1 MKRIGLILVILGV
14 LSVLAFALSDYLGP
28 EGSGQI
34 GAAQILGIDI
44 GALLF
49 FTGIGFVVIRRDRPT
64 SLAAWAR
71 TLPGRILDL
80 PLAVWIISPFLL
92 VYTAFFIA
100 PVFLSSLKIKYFVK
114 YIPYEWITNIG
125 NDIQWT
131 VDHIILWMT
140 QGQSPFSSFFY
151 PPLTVLVFAPFIL
164 LGYPGYY
171 RVMAL
176 FILLSYIASALLV
189 PVLVSPKKNHA
200 LPLLFFAVGLVSYG
214 LQFELERGQFNL
226 VSFTSCLLAVY
237 IFHYRPGLRYIAYLL
252 FSFSIQLKMYPIIF
266 IFMFIENWRDW
277 KANIARMF
285 GLGLFNLSLLFVL
298 GYQVFV
304 DFTRNL
310 ASAQVEF
317 QSSRREDLS
326 IKGFV
331 YNLTTDGFGLFQQPV
346 LDRLARYSGWIETGF
361 LALFAICLFSILLY
375 AYLRDQKGLNIYL
388 LTVCTIGALI
398 IPSASVDYKLPL
410 LVAPFAITLANLP
423 DIQVRSRK
431 MISIILILLASTAYW
446 STQFPFTVRPY
457 LISRNFPA
465 LVVILVS
472 TTILF
477 FLVAGKS
484 QIRPVPGQDPLEA

>member
-1 MKRIGLILVILGV
+1 MKRAGFLLVILGV
-14 LSVLAFALSDYLGP
+14 LSVLVSAFSNDLGNA
-28 EGSGQI
+28 GSGQI
-34 GAAQILGIDI
+34 GAAEILGIDV
-44 GALLF
+44 GALLIF
-49 FTGIGFVVIRRDRPT
+49 VGIGFIVIKRDQFT
-64 SLAAWAR
+64 SPVTWAR
-71 TLPGRILDL
+71 TLPDRILDL
-80 PLAVWIISPFLL
+80 PLAVWIVSPFLL

-131 VDHIILWMT
+131 VDHIIVWLT

-176 FILLSYIASALLV
+176 VILLSYIASTLLV

-200 LPLLFFAVGLVSYG
+200 LLFLFFAVGLISYG

-226 VSFTSCLLAVY
+226 IAFTSCLLAVY
-237 IFHYRPGLRYIAYLL
+237 IFHYWPGFRYVAYLL
-252 FSFSIQLKMYPIIF
+252 FSFSIQLKMYPVIF

-277 KANIARMF
+277 KTNIARMF

-304 DFTRNL
+304 DFIRNL

-326 IKGFV
+326 IQGFV

-346 LDRLARYSGWIETGF
+346 LDRLAEYSGWIETGF
-361 LALFAICLFSILLY
+361 LVLFGICLFSIILH

-398 IPSASVDYKLPL
+398 IPSASMDYKLPL

-423 DIQVRSRK
+423 DIQVRFK
-431 MISIILILLASTAYW
+431 KFISIILILLSSAAYW
-446 STQFPFTVRPY
+446 STQFPFTVKPY

-465 LVVILVS
+465 LIL
-472 TTILF
+472 
-477 FLVAGKS
+477 K
-484 QIRPVPGQDPLEA
+484 